1 MTNIKYTWWYIKII
15 SEISSSEYVSQ
26 LSVWFA
32 KFQYVIAVAI
42 ALEKKNGGEKN
53 RGQGCSVH

>member
-1 MTNIKYTWWYIKII
+1 MEYLWWYIKIKII
-15 SEISSSEYVSQ
+15 SAIGSAEDVSQ

-42 ALEKKNGGEKN
+42 VWEKKNGEKIKYHAN
-53 RGQGCSVH
+53 AK